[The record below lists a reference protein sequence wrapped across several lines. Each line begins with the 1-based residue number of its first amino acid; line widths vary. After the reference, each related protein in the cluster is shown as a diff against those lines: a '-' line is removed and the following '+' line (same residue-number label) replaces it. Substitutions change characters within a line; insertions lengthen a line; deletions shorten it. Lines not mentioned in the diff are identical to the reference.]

1 MTKNKYN
8 EEEEYALEI
17 EQWIRGVE
25 QAISFARD
33 GKELTTFHKRCLDD
47 ALESLSNTFSS
58 ELELACTLIENNEG

>member
-1 MTKNKYN
+1 MTENKYN

-17 EQWIRGVE
+17 ERWIRGVE

-58 ELELACTLIENNEG
+58 ELELAYNLIENNEG